1 MRQRILRAA
10 ESAFLR
16 KDFHEVRME
25 DVAVACAV
33 GKGTLYR
40 YFESKEALFTA
51 LLLDGIDLLRTRIEA
66 AVAGSGEPVEKLER
80 VVRASLA
87 YLGERRFLFALLHRR
102 EHKPSRADAREWER
116 RRARLARVLEDAVR
130 EAMDAGQVR
139 RVDPRI
145 TAETL
150 LALLRATDRTRR
162 PSDSLEALAS
172 SVFDLFLRGAGTA
185 SGLQAVQAKRA
196 ARRSRAESSEQAKRA
211 ARRSRA
217 ESSEQAKRAARRSR
231 AEARIPGRA
240 RARRTS

>member
-10 ESAFLR
+10 ESVFLR

-25 DVAVACAV
+25 DVAGACGV

-51 LLLDGIDLLRTRIEA
+51 LMLDGIDLLRAQLEA
-66 AVAGSGEPVEKLER
+66 AVAGPGEPVEKLER
-80 VVRASLA
+80 VVRASLG
-87 YLGERRFLFALLHRR
+87 YLWERRFLFALLHRR
-102 EHKPSRADAREWER
+102 EHKPSRTDAREWER
-116 RRARLARVLEDAVR
+116 RRARLAKVVEDAVR

-150 LALLRATDRTRR
+150 LALLRAIDRTRR
-162 PSDSLEALAS
+162 PSDSLDALAT

-185 SGLQAVQAKRA
+185 KGQQAGHAKRA
-196 ARRSRAESSEQAKRA
+196 ARRSRAESEH
-211 ARRSRA
+211 
-217 ESSEQAKRAARRSR
+217 
-231 AEARIPGRA
+231 PGP

>member
-10 ESAFLR
+10 EASFLR

-25 DVAVACAV
+25 DVADACSV

-51 LLLDGIDLLRTRIEA
+51 LMLDGIDLLRSQLEL
-66 AVAGSGEPVEKLER
+66 AVAEPGEPVAKLER

-87 YLGERRFLFALLHRR
+87 YLWERRFLFALLHRR
-102 EHKPSRADAREWER
+102 EHRASRTDAREWER
-116 RRARLARVLEDAVR
+116 RRARLAKVVEDAVR
-130 EAMDAGQVR
+130 DAMEAGQVR

-150 LALLRATDRTRR
+150 FALLRAVDRTRR
-162 PSDSLEALAS
+162 PSDSLDALAS

-185 SGLQAVQAKRA
+185 RGREAGRYTR
-196 ARRSRAESSEQAKRA
+196 ARRSS
-211 ARRSRA
+211 
-217 ESSEQAKRAARRSR
+217 
-231 AEARIPGRA
+231 
-240 RARRTS
+240 

>member
-1 MRQRILRAA
+1 
-10 ESAFLR
+10 
-16 KDFHEVRME
+16 ME
-25 DVAVACAV
+25 DVAGACGV

-51 LLLDGIDLLRTRIEA
+51 LMLDGIDLLRSQLEA
-66 AVAGSGEPVEKLER
+66 AVAGPGEPVEKLER

-87 YLGERRFLFALLHRR
+87 YLWERRFLFALLHRR

-116 RRARLARVLEDAVR
+116 RRARLAKVVEDAVR

-150 LALLRATDRTRR
+150 LALLRAIDRTRR
-162 PSDSLEALAS
+162 PSDSLDALAS

-185 SGLQAVQAKRA
+185 RGRARPGSAREAQPSGAPSCERAQA
-196 ARRSRAESSEQAKRA
+196 
-211 ARRSRA
+211 
-217 ESSEQAKRAARRSR
+217 
-231 AEARIPGRA
+231 RA
-240 RARRTS
+240 RARTS